1 MKKVL
6 KNTLK
11 TRKYLDKLP
20 KKELVVR
27 DDYEGDFV
35 ALDEQTY
42 KVYLIACWASYGIL
56 EFPFTGKYIK
66 ENGIDIPLVYDYDD
80 HNGTCDCWWL
90 RKITNTTTGR
100 KLVWTQDAA
109 AARRISDKMNE

>member
-20 KKELVVR
+20 KI
-27 DDYEGDFV
+27 
-35 ALDEQTY
+35 
-42 KVYLIACWASYGIL
+42 YLIACWASYCIL
-56 EFPFTGKYIK
+56 EFPFTGKYVK

-90 RKITNTTTGR
+90 RKITNTTTGG
-100 KLVWTQDAA
+100 KLVWTQNAA
-109 AARRISDKMNE
+109 AARRISDKMNEGFQLSL